1 MDQERLQK
9 GLYWDR
15 AWSLVS
21 GCSPVSPGCDNC
33 WAAAE
38 AEMRAHHPN
47 PKIHE
52 RVQELTECGGFLG
65 RVRCNEDLLGLPLRT
80 RKPTV
85 FAVWTDLYHESVSD
99 NFRNR
104 AYAVMAL
111 RPQHTFLVLTKRANR
126 MAEYWDAI
134 AGARLNHI
142 AFLASSARDE
152 HPKDSIGTVG
162 AANLINAGCLPN
174 VWHGVTVEK
183 QEQAD
188 ERIPHLL
195 RVPGRRF
202 LSVEPMLGPVDLL
215 NLGRPFEFH
224 CSPYGWPQW
233 LGRKIHAVLLGGES
247 GLQARPMN
255 PQWARDVRDAC
266 CQAGIPFFFKQW
278 GEWVS
283 VSEVDG
289 AGVHHWLPDGR
300 TVRRVG
306 KKRAGRSLDGRRHD
320 DLPWGEG

>member
-202 LSVEPMLGPVDLL
+202 LSVEPMLGPVDLSAYFGEI
-215 NLGRPFEFH
+215 GRAH
-224 CSPYGWPQW
+224 
-233 LGRKIHAVLLGGES
+233 V
-247 GLQARPMN
+247 
-255 PQWARDVRDAC
+255 
-266 CQAGIPFFFKQW
+266 
-278 GEWVS
+278 
-283 VSEVDG
+283 
-289 AGVHHWLPDGR
+289 
-300 TVRRVG
+300 
-306 KKRAGRSLDGRRHD
+306 
-320 DLPWGEG
+320 